1 MQHLKIYL
9 WAFFL
14 LLGTQVFAQGGS
26 TVTPAPTPG
35 GSTVTPAPPTQF
47 LPNPLGDQTIPD
59 VLCRIGG
66 WLFTIAIPLTAIMII
81 IGAFQIMFAGGNE
94 EKVAT
99 GKRTII
105 YTVVG
110 FAIILSATG
119 IIYVIQ
125 ELLNIGGEKVCGY

>member
-1 MQHLKIYL
+1 MQHLKRYS
-9 WAFFL
+9 FL
-14 LLGTQVFAQGGS
+14 LLFFASKAFAQRTGGGDES
-26 TVTPAPTPG
+26 P
-35 GSTVTPAPPTQF
+35 SQL
-47 LPNPLGDQTIPD
+47 LPNPLGAQTIPD

-94 EKVAT
+94 EKVTT